1 MTVSGLTIAAIMG
14 ILLLVFIFSGYY
26 LFAALGGVA
35 ILSGLAFWG
44 PDVFQTVYFSIFK
57 YCKDYNLL
65 AVPLFV
71 LMGQLLNQSGVAGRL
86 FDNLSVALGR
96 QRGGMAI
103 AATLIAILFAATTGI
118 VGASVV
124 SMGLLFVGPMLDA
137 KYNKSLTA
145 GVIVSGG
152 TLGIL
157 IPPSIMLVFMGSA
170 ANVSVGQLFYG
181 AIVPGLLL
189 GVTYIVYIKI
199 VAVVKKDYAPP
210 MPAEQLARYSRK
222 QVIWGVIVNVLPV
235 ALVIFSV
242 LGAIWLGWCPAT
254 EAAALGVV
262 ASFLIALLTHSINA
276 QVIKKTLIES
286 IKLTS
291 MVYAVSAFG
300 NLFVTVFMRLGCSN
314 AVTNLFVHLPL
325 GKWGLFAL
333 MMAVVF
339 LLGFLMDWIA
349 VCMITIPIFVP
360 IATAAGFDACYF
372 LTMMAIIMQTAF
384 LSPPMAASIFYFQ
397 GVAKD
402 RITTADDP
410 RHLAVYGV
418 AGAGVCV
425 VHPLP
430 ADRDMASGSHDRLIS
445 ELLTGVR
452 RRPSVFGAAAPR
464 LFACAAPAADKK
476 SLPRGIYPRGRHR
489 FVYLI
494 GQFSSRQARRSA
506 FALAVRSLRTGS
518 RAAAAPKSTAGS
530 THAKPR
536 SNIGSLCRNAS
547 GTP

>member
-1 MTVSGLTIAAIMG
+1 MTASGLAIAAVMG
-14 ILLLVFIFSGYY
+14 VMLLVFIFSGYY
-26 LFAALGGVA
+26 LFAALGGAA
-35 ILSGLAFWG
+35 IISGLVFWG
-44 PDVFQTVYFSIFK
+44 PNVFQTIYFSIFK

-96 QRGGMAI
+96 QRGGMAV

-124 SMGLLFVGPMLDA
+124 SMGLLFTKPMLDA

-145 GVIVSGG
+145 GVIIAGG

-170 ANVSVGQLFYG
+170 ANVSVGKLFYG
-181 AIVPGLLL
+181 AMTPGVLL
-189 GVTYIVYIKI
+189 GAAYIVYVKVISI
-199 VAVVKKDYAPP
+199 VKKDYAPP
-210 MPAEQLARYSRK
+210 MPDEVLSQYSKK
-222 QVIWGVIVNVLPV
+222 QIAWGIIVNVLPV
-235 ALVIFSV
+235 AIVIFSV

-262 ASFLIALLTHSINA
+262 ASFIIALCTHSINKE
-276 QVIKKTLIES
+276 VIRKTLVES

-300 NLFVTVFMRLGCSN
+300 NLFVTVFMRLGCSS
-314 AVTNLFVHLPL
+314 AVTSLFVNLPL

-360 IATAAGFDACYF
+360 IATQVGFQAEYF
-372 LTMMAIIMQTAF
+372 LTMMAVIMQTAF

-402 RITTADDP
+402 HITTAETI
-410 RHLAVYGV
+410 RGV
-418 AGAGVCV
+418 WPFMGIQVIVFILCV
-425 VHPLP
+425 IFPQIVTWLP
-430 ADRDMASGSHDRLIS
+430 NMIIS
-445 ELLTGVR
+445 
-452 RRPSVFGAAAPR
+452 
-464 LFACAAPAADKK
+464 
-476 SLPRGIYPRGRHR
+476 
-489 FVYLI
+489 
-494 GQFSSRQARRSA
+494 
-506 FALAVRSLRTGS
+506 
-518 RAAAAPKSTAGS
+518 
-530 THAKPR
+530 
-536 SNIGSLCRNAS
+536 
-547 GTP
+547 

>member
-1 MTVSGLTIAAIMG
+1 MTASGLAIAAIMG
-14 ILLLVFIFSGYY
+14 VMLLVFIFSGYY
-26 LFAALGGVA
+26 LFAALGGAA
-35 ILSGLAFWG
+35 IISGLVFWG
-44 PDVFQTVYFSIFK
+44 PNVFQTIYFSIFK

-96 QRGGMAI
+96 QRGGMAV

-124 SMGLLFVGPMLDA
+124 SMGLLFTKPMLDA

-145 GVIVSGG
+145 GVIIAGG

-170 ANVSVGQLFYG
+170 ANVSVGKLFYG
-181 AIVPGLLL
+181 AMTPGVLL
-189 GVTYIVYIKI
+189 GAAYIVYVKVISI
-199 VAVVKKDYAPP
+199 VKRDYAPP
-210 MPAEQLARYSRK
+210 MPDEVLSRYSKK
-222 QVIWGVIVNVLPV
+222 QIAWGIIVNVLPV
-235 ALVIFSV
+235 AIVIFSV

-254 EAAALGVV
+254 EAAALGVA
-262 ASFLIALLTHSINA
+262 ASFLIALCTHSINKE
-276 QVIKKTLIES
+276 VIRKTLVES

-300 NLFVTVFMRLGCSN
+300 NLFVTVFMRLGCSS
-314 AVTNLFVHLPL
+314 AVTSLFVNLPL

-360 IATAAGFDACYF
+360 IATQVGFQAEYF
-372 LTMMAIIMQTAF
+372 LTMMAVIMQTAF

-402 RITTADDP
+402 HITTAETI
-410 RHLAVYGV
+410 RGV
-418 AGAGVCV
+418 WPFMGIQVVGFVLCV
-425 VHPLP
+425 IFPQIVTWLP
-430 ADRDMASGSHDRLIS
+430 NMIIS
-445 ELLTGVR
+445 
-452 RRPSVFGAAAPR
+452 
-464 LFACAAPAADKK
+464 
-476 SLPRGIYPRGRHR
+476 
-489 FVYLI
+489 
-494 GQFSSRQARRSA
+494 
-506 FALAVRSLRTGS
+506 
-518 RAAAAPKSTAGS
+518 
-530 THAKPR
+530 
-536 SNIGSLCRNAS
+536 
-547 GTP
+547 

>member
-96 QRGGMAI
+96 QRGG
-103 AATLIAILFAATTGI
+103 I

-189 GVTYIVYIKI
+189 GATYIVYIKI

-210 MPAEQLARYSRK
+210 MPAEQLACYSRK

-402 RITTADDP
+402 RITTAET
-410 RHLAVYGV
+410 
-418 AGAGVCV
+418 
-425 VHPLP
+425 
-430 ADRDMASGSHDRLIS
+430 I
-445 ELLTGVR
+445 
-452 RRPSVFGAAAPR
+452 
-464 LFACAAPAADKK
+464 
-476 SLPRGIYPRGRHR
+476 RGIWPFMALQVLV
-489 FVYLI
+489 FVLCILFPQIVTWLPGHMI
-494 GQFSSRQARRSA
+494 G
-506 FALAVRSLRTGS
+506 
-518 RAAAAPKSTAGS
+518 
-530 THAKPR
+530 
-536 SNIGSLCRNAS
+536 
-547 GTP
+547 

>member
-1 MTVSGLTIAAIMG
+1 MTASGLTIAAIMG
-14 ILLLVFIFSGYY
+14 AMLLVFIFSGYY
-26 LFAALGGVA
+26 LFAALGGAA
-35 ILSGLAFWG
+35 IISGLVFWG
-44 PDVFQTVYFSIFK
+44 PNVFQTIYFSIFK

-124 SMGLLFVGPMLDA
+124 SMGLLFTKPMLDA

-145 GVIVSGG
+145 GVIISGG

-170 ANVSVGQLFYG
+170 ANVSVGKLFYG
-181 AIVPGLLL
+181 AMTPGVLL
-189 GVTYIVYIKI
+189 GVAYIVYVKVISI
-199 VAVVKKDYAPP
+199 VKKDYAPP
-210 MPAEQLARYSRK
+210 MPEEVLSRYSKK
-222 QVIWGVIVNVLPV
+222 QIAWGIIVNVLPV
-235 ALVIFSV
+235 AIVIFSV

-262 ASFLIALLTHSINA
+262 ASFIIALCTHSINKE
-276 QVIKKTLIES
+276 VIRNTLVES

-300 NLFVTVFMRLGCSN
+300 NLFVTVFMRLGCSS
-314 AVTNLFVHLPL
+314 AVTSLFVNLPL

-360 IATAAGFDACYF
+360 IATQVGFQAEYF
-372 LTMMAIIMQTAF
+372 LTMMAVIMQTAF

-402 RITTADDP
+402 RITTAETI
-410 RHLAVYGV
+410 RGV
-418 AGAGVCV
+418 WPFMGIQV
-425 VHPLP
+425 VVFILCIIFPQIVTWLP
-430 ADRDMASGSHDRLIS
+430 NMIIS
-445 ELLTGVR
+445 
-452 RRPSVFGAAAPR
+452 
-464 LFACAAPAADKK
+464 
-476 SLPRGIYPRGRHR
+476 
-489 FVYLI
+489 
-494 GQFSSRQARRSA
+494 
-506 FALAVRSLRTGS
+506 
-518 RAAAAPKSTAGS
+518 
-530 THAKPR
+530 
-536 SNIGSLCRNAS
+536 
-547 GTP
+547 

>member
-1 MTVSGLTIAAIMG
+1 MSLEILIWVALAVLLIMG
-14 ILLLVFIFSGYY
+14 TPIFVSLGMASITVLLLSDIP
-26 LFAALGGVA
+26 
-35 ILSGLAFWG
+35 LSLVMIDLIKVSDMF
-44 PDVFQTVYFSIFK
+44 P
-57 YCKDYNLL
+57 LL
-65 AVPLFV
+65 AVVGFV
-71 LMGQLLNQSGVAGRL
+71 FAGALME
-86 FDNLSVALGR
+86 
-96 QRGGMAI
+96 RGGMAAQI
-103 AATLIAILFAATTGI
+103 VEVASMLVGHIRGGLGI
-118 VGASVV
+118 VTILGCMFFASMIGSGPGTVAAMGSIMIP
-124 SMGLLFVGPMLDA
+124 SMIKRGYSPEYA
-137 KYNKSLTA
+137 A
-145 GVIVSGG
+145 GVSATGG

-189 GVTYIVYIKI
+189 GATYIVYIKI

-402 RITTADDP
+402 RITTAET
-410 RHLAVYGV
+410 
-418 AGAGVCV
+418 
-425 VHPLP
+425 
-430 ADRDMASGSHDRLIS
+430 I
-445 ELLTGVR
+445 
-452 RRPSVFGAAAPR
+452 
-464 LFACAAPAADKK
+464 
-476 SLPRGIYPRGRHR
+476 RGIWPFMALQVLV
-489 FVYLI
+489 FVLCILFPQIVTWLPGHMI
-494 GQFSSRQARRSA
+494 G
-506 FALAVRSLRTGS
+506 
-518 RAAAAPKSTAGS
+518 
-530 THAKPR
+530 
-536 SNIGSLCRNAS
+536 
-547 GTP
+547 

>member
-1 MTVSGLTIAAIMG
+1 MTASGLTIAAIMG
-14 ILLLVFIFSGYY
+14 VMLLVFIFSGYY
-26 LFAALGGVA
+26 LFAALGGAA
-35 ILSGLAFWG
+35 IISGLVFWG
-44 PDVFQTVYFSIFK
+44 PNVFQTIYFSIFK

-96 QRGGMAI
+96 QRGGMAV

-124 SMGLLFVGPMLDA
+124 SMGLLFTKPMLDA

-145 GVIVSGG
+145 GVIIAGG

-170 ANVSVGQLFYG
+170 ANVSVGKLFYG
-181 AIVPGLLL
+181 AMTPGVLL
-189 GVTYIVYIKI
+189 GAAYIVYVKVISI
-199 VAVVKKDYAPP
+199 VKKDYAPP
-210 MPAEQLARYSRK
+210 MPDDVLSRYSKK
-222 QVIWGVIVNVLPV
+222 QIAWGIIVNVLPV
-235 ALVIFSV
+235 AIVIFSV

-254 EAAALGVV
+254 EAAALGVA
-262 ASFLIALLTHSINA
+262 ASFLIALCTHSINKE
-276 QVIKKTLIES
+276 VIRKTLVES

-300 NLFVTVFMRLGCSN
+300 NLFVTVFMRLGCSS
-314 AVTNLFVHLPL
+314 AVTSLFVNLPL

-360 IATAAGFDACYF
+360 IATQVGFQAEYF
-372 LTMMAIIMQTAF
+372 LTMMAVIMQTAF
-384 LSPPMAASIFYFQ
+384 LSPPMAASIFFFQ

-402 RITTADDP
+402 HITTAETI
-410 RHLAVYGV
+410 RGV
-418 AGAGVCV
+418 WPFMGIQVVVFVLCV
-425 VHPLP
+425 IFPQIVTWLP
-430 ADRDMASGSHDRLIS
+430 NMIIS
-445 ELLTGVR
+445 
-452 RRPSVFGAAAPR
+452 
-464 LFACAAPAADKK
+464 
-476 SLPRGIYPRGRHR
+476 
-489 FVYLI
+489 
-494 GQFSSRQARRSA
+494 
-506 FALAVRSLRTGS
+506 
-518 RAAAAPKSTAGS
+518 
-530 THAKPR
+530 
-536 SNIGSLCRNAS
+536 
-547 GTP
+547 

>member
-1 MTVSGLTIAAIMG
+1 MTASGLAIAAIMG
-14 ILLLVFIFSGYY
+14 VMLLVFIFSGYY
-26 LFAALGGVA
+26 LFAALGGAA
-35 ILSGLAFWG
+35 IISGLVFWG
-44 PDVFQTVYFSIFK
+44 PNVFQTIYFSIFK

-96 QRGGMAI
+96 QRGGMAV

-124 SMGLLFVGPMLDA
+124 SMGLLFTKPMLDA

-145 GVIVSGG
+145 GVIIAGG

-170 ANVSVGQLFYG
+170 ANVSVGKLFYG
-181 AIVPGLLL
+181 AMTPGVLL
-189 GVTYIVYIKI
+189 GAAYIVYVKVISI
-199 VAVVKKDYAPP
+199 VKKDYAPP
-210 MPAEQLARYSRK
+210 MPDEVLGRYSKK
-222 QVIWGVIVNVLPV
+222 QIAWGIIVNVLPV
-235 ALVIFSV
+235 AIVIFSV

-254 EAAALGVV
+254 EAAALGVA
-262 ASFLIALLTHSINA
+262 ASFLIALCTHSINKE
-276 QVIKKTLIES
+276 VIRKTLVES

-300 NLFVTVFMRLGCSN
+300 NLFVTVFMRLGCSS
-314 AVTNLFVHLPL
+314 AVTSLFVNLPL

-333 MMAVVF
+333 MMGVVF

-360 IATAAGFDACYF
+360 IATQVGFQAEYF

-402 RITTADDP
+402 HITTAETI
-410 RHLAVYGV
+410 RGV
-418 AGAGVCV
+418 WPFMGLQVVVFILCV
-425 VHPLP
+425 IFPQIVTWLP
-430 ADRDMASGSHDRLIS
+430 NMIIS
-445 ELLTGVR
+445 
-452 RRPSVFGAAAPR
+452 
-464 LFACAAPAADKK
+464 
-476 SLPRGIYPRGRHR
+476 
-489 FVYLI
+489 
-494 GQFSSRQARRSA
+494 
-506 FALAVRSLRTGS
+506 
-518 RAAAAPKSTAGS
+518 
-530 THAKPR
+530 
-536 SNIGSLCRNAS
+536 
-547 GTP
+547 

>member
-14 ILLLVFIFSGYY
+14 VMLLVFIFSGYY
-26 LFAALGGVA
+26 LFAALGGAAVISG
-35 ILSGLAFWG
+35 ILFWG
-44 PDVFQTVYFSIFK
+44 PDIFQTIYFSIFK

-124 SMGLLFVGPMLDA
+124 SMGLLFTKPMLDA

-145 GVIVSGG
+145 GVIISGG

-170 ANVSVGQLFYG
+170 ANVSVGKLFYG
-181 AIVPGLLL
+181 AMTPGILL
-189 GVTYIVYIKI
+189 GIAYIAYVKI
-199 VAVVKKDYAPP
+199 ISIVKKDYAPP
-210 MPAEQLARYSRK
+210 MSEEQLSKYSKK
-222 QVIWGVIVNVLPV
+222 QIAVGILVNVLPV
-235 ALVIFSV
+235 AVVIFSV

-262 ASFLIALLTHSINA
+262 ASFIIAVITRSINRE
-276 QVIKKTLIES
+276 VIRKTLIES

-300 NLFVTVFMRLGCSN
+300 NLFVTVFMRLGCSS
-314 AVTNLFVHLPL
+314 AVTSMFTNMPF
-325 GKWGLFAL
+325 GKWGIFAI

-360 IATAAGFDACYF
+360 IATAIGFQAEYF
-372 LTMMAIIMQTAF
+372 LTMMAVIMQTAF

-402 RITTADDP
+402 RI
-410 RHLAVYGV
+410 
-418 AGAGVCV
+418 
-425 VHPLP
+425 
-430 ADRDMASGSHDRLIS
+430 
-445 ELLTGVR
+445 
-452 RRPSVFGAAAPR
+452 
-464 LFACAAPAADKK
+464 
-476 SLPRGIYPRGRHR
+476 
-489 FVYLI
+489 
-494 GQFSSRQARRSA
+494 
-506 FALAVRSLRTGS
+506 
-518 RAAAAPKSTAGS
+518 STAETIRGVW
-530 THAKPR
+530 PFMGLQM
-536 SNIGSLCRNAS
+536 IVFILCIIFPDIVTWLPNMLIN
-547 GTP
+547 

>member
-1 MTVSGLTIAAIMG
+1 MG
-14 ILLLVFIFSGYY
+14 VMLLVFIFSGYY
-26 LFAALGGVA
+26 LFAALGGAA
-35 ILSGLAFWG
+35 IISGLVFWG
-44 PDVFQTVYFSIFK
+44 PNVFQTIYFSIFK

-96 QRGGMAI
+96 QRGGMAV

-124 SMGLLFVGPMLDA
+124 SMGLLFTKPMLDA

-145 GVIVSGG
+145 GVIIAGG

-170 ANVSVGQLFYG
+170 ANVSVGKLFYG
-181 AIVPGLLL
+181 AMTPGVLL
-189 GVTYIVYIKI
+189 GVAYIVYVKVISI
-199 VAVVKKDYAPP
+199 VKKDYAPP
-210 MPAEQLARYSRK
+210 MPDEVLSRYSKK
-222 QVIWGVIVNVLPV
+222 QIAWGIIVNVLPV
-235 ALVIFSV
+235 AIVIFSV

-254 EAAALGVV
+254 EAAALGVA
-262 ASFLIALLTHSINA
+262 ASFLIALCTHSINKE
-276 QVIKKTLIES
+276 VIRKTLVES

-300 NLFVTVFMRLGCSN
+300 NLFVTVFMRLGCSS
-314 AVTNLFVHLPL
+314 AVTSLFVNLPL

-360 IATAAGFDACYF
+360 IATQVGFQAEYF
-372 LTMMAIIMQTAF
+372 LTMMAVIMQTAF

-402 RITTADDP
+402 HITTAETI
-410 RHLAVYGV
+410 RGV
-418 AGAGVCV
+418 WPFMGIQVVVFVLCV
-425 VHPLP
+425 IFPQIVTWLP
-430 ADRDMASGSHDRLIS
+430 NMIIS
-445 ELLTGVR
+445 
-452 RRPSVFGAAAPR
+452 
-464 LFACAAPAADKK
+464 
-476 SLPRGIYPRGRHR
+476 
-489 FVYLI
+489 
-494 GQFSSRQARRSA
+494 
-506 FALAVRSLRTGS
+506 
-518 RAAAAPKSTAGS
+518 
-530 THAKPR
+530 
-536 SNIGSLCRNAS
+536 
-547 GTP
+547 

>member
-1 MTVSGLTIAAIMG
+1 MTASGLTIAAIMG
-14 ILLLVFIFSGYY
+14 VMLLVFIFSGYY
-26 LFAALGGVA
+26 LFAALGGAA
-35 ILSGLAFWG
+35 IISGLVFWG
-44 PDVFQTVYFSIFK
+44 PNVFQTIYFSIFK

-96 QRGGMAI
+96 QRGGMAV

-124 SMGLLFVGPMLDA
+124 SMGLLFTKPMLDA

-145 GVIVSGG
+145 GVIIAGG

-170 ANVSVGQLFYG
+170 ANVSVGKLFYG
-181 AIVPGLLL
+181 AMTPGVLL
-189 GVTYIVYIKI
+189 GVAYIVYVKVISI
-199 VAVVKKDYAPP
+199 VKKDYAPP
-210 MPAEQLARYSRK
+210 MPDEVLSRYSKK
-222 QVIWGVIVNVLPV
+222 QIAWGIIVNVLPV
-235 ALVIFSV
+235 AIVIFSV

-254 EAAALGVV
+254 EAAALGVA
-262 ASFLIALLTHSINA
+262 ASFLIALCTHSINKE
-276 QVIKKTLIES
+276 VIRKTLVES

-300 NLFVTVFMRLGCSN
+300 NLFVTVFMRLGCSS
-314 AVTNLFVHLPL
+314 AVTSLFVNLPL

-333 MMAVVF
+333 MMGVVF

-360 IATAAGFDACYF
+360 IATQVGFQAEYF

-402 RITTADDP
+402 HITTAETI
-410 RHLAVYGV
+410 RGV
-418 AGAGVCV
+418 WPFMGLQVVVFILCV
-425 VHPLP
+425 IFPQIVTWLP
-430 ADRDMASGSHDRLIS
+430 NMIIS
-445 ELLTGVR
+445 
-452 RRPSVFGAAAPR
+452 
-464 LFACAAPAADKK
+464 
-476 SLPRGIYPRGRHR
+476 
-489 FVYLI
+489 
-494 GQFSSRQARRSA
+494 
-506 FALAVRSLRTGS
+506 
-518 RAAAAPKSTAGS
+518 
-530 THAKPR
+530 
-536 SNIGSLCRNAS
+536 
-547 GTP
+547 

>member
-1 MTVSGLTIAAIMG
+1 MTASGLTIAAIMG
-14 ILLLVFIFSGYY
+14 AMLLVFIFSGYY
-26 LFAALGGVA
+26 LFAALGGAA
-35 ILSGLAFWG
+35 IISGLVFWG
-44 PDVFQTVYFSIFK
+44 PNVFQTIYFSIFK

-96 QRGGMAI
+96 QRGGIAI

-124 SMGLLFVGPMLDA
+124 SMGLLFTKPMLDA

-145 GVIVSGG
+145 GVIISGG

-170 ANVSVGQLFYG
+170 ANVSVGKLFYG
-181 AIVPGLLL
+181 AMTPGVLL
-189 GVTYIVYIKI
+189 GVAYIVYVKVISI
-199 VAVVKKDYAPP
+199 VKKDYAPP
-210 MPAEQLARYSRK
+210 MPEEVLSRYSKK
-222 QVIWGVIVNVLPV
+222 QIAWGIIVNVLPV
-235 ALVIFSV
+235 AVVIFSV

-254 EAAALGVV
+254 EAAALGVL
-262 ASFLIALLTHSINA
+262 ASFIIALCTHSINKE
-276 QVIKKTLIES
+276 VIKNTLVES

-300 NLFVTVFMRLGCSN
+300 NLFVTVFMRLGCSS
-314 AVTNLFVHLPL
+314 AVTSLFVNLPL
-325 GKWGLFAL
+325 SKWGLFAL

-360 IATAAGFDACYF
+360 IATQVGFQAEYF
-372 LTMMAIIMQTAF
+372 LTMMAVIMQTAF

-402 RITTADDP
+402 HITTAETI
-410 RHLAVYGV
+410 RGV
-418 AGAGVCV
+418 WPFMGMQLIVFILCV
-425 VHPLP
+425 IFPQIVTWLP
-430 ADRDMASGSHDRLIS
+430 NMIIS
-445 ELLTGVR
+445 
-452 RRPSVFGAAAPR
+452 
-464 LFACAAPAADKK
+464 
-476 SLPRGIYPRGRHR
+476 
-489 FVYLI
+489 
-494 GQFSSRQARRSA
+494 
-506 FALAVRSLRTGS
+506 
-518 RAAAAPKSTAGS
+518 
-530 THAKPR
+530 
-536 SNIGSLCRNAS
+536 
-547 GTP
+547 

>member
-14 ILLLVFIFSGYY
+14 VMLLVFIFSGYY
-26 LFAALGGVA
+26 LFAALGGAAV
-35 ILSGLAFWG
+35 ISGLVFWG
-44 PDVFQTVYFSIFK
+44 PDIFQTIYFSIFK

-124 SMGLLFVGPMLDA
+124 SMGLLFTKPMLDA

-145 GVIVSGG
+145 GVIISGG

-170 ANVSVGQLFYG
+170 ANVSVGKLFYG
-181 AIVPGLLL
+181 AMTPGILL
-189 GVTYIVYIKI
+189 GVAYIAYVKI
-199 VAVVKKDYAPP
+199 ISIVKKDYAPP
-210 MPAEQLARYSRK
+210 MSEEQLSKYSKK
-222 QVIWGVIVNVLPV
+222 QIAVGILVNVLPV
-235 ALVIFSV
+235 AVVIFSV

-262 ASFLIALLTHSINA
+262 ASFIIAVITRSINRE
-276 QVIKKTLIES
+276 VIRKTLIES

-300 NLFVTVFMRLGCSN
+300 NLFVTVFMRLGCSS
-314 AVTNLFVHLPL
+314 AVTSLFTNMPF
-325 GKWGLFAL
+325 GKWGIFAV

-360 IATAAGFDACYF
+360 IATAIGFQAEYF
-372 LTMMAIIMQTAF
+372 LTMMAVIMQTAF

-402 RITTADDP
+402 RITTAETI
-410 RHLAVYGV
+410 RGV
-418 AGAGVCV
+418 WPFMGLQMIVFILCIIFPDIV
-425 VHPLP
+425 TWLP
-430 ADRDMASGSHDRLIS
+430 NMLI
-445 ELLTGVR
+445 
-452 RRPSVFGAAAPR
+452 
-464 LFACAAPAADKK
+464 
-476 SLPRGIYPRGRHR
+476 
-489 FVYLI
+489 
-494 GQFSSRQARRSA
+494 
-506 FALAVRSLRTGS
+506 
-518 RAAAAPKSTAGS
+518 
-530 THAKPR
+530 
-536 SNIGSLCRNAS
+536 N
-547 GTP
+547 

>member
-14 ILLLVFIFSGYY
+14 VMLLVFIFSGYY
-26 LFAALGGVA
+26 LFAALGGAAVISG
-35 ILSGLAFWG
+35 ILFWG
-44 PDVFQTVYFSIFK
+44 PDIFQTIYFSIFK

-124 SMGLLFVGPMLDA
+124 SMGLLFTKPMLDA

-145 GVIVSGG
+145 GVIISGG

-170 ANVSVGQLFYG
+170 ANVSVGKLFYG
-181 AIVPGLLL
+181 AMTPGILL
-189 GVTYIVYIKI
+189 GIAYIAYVKI
-199 VAVVKKDYAPP
+199 ISIVKKDYAPP
-210 MPAEQLARYSRK
+210 MSEEQLSKYSKK
-222 QVIWGVIVNVLPV
+222 QIAVGILVNVLPV
-235 ALVIFSV
+235 AVVIFSV

-262 ASFLIALLTHSINA
+262 ASFIIAVITRSINRE
-276 QVIKKTLIES
+276 VIRKTLIES

-300 NLFVTVFMRLGCSN
+300 NLFVTVFMRLGCSS
-314 AVTNLFVHLPL
+314 AVTSMFTNMPF
-325 GKWGLFAL
+325 GKWGIFAI

-360 IATAAGFDACYF
+360 IATAIGFQAEYF
-372 LTMMAIIMQTAF
+372 LTMMAVIMQTAF

-402 RITTADDP
+402 RITTAETI
-410 RHLAVYGV
+410 RGV
-418 AGAGVCV
+418 WPFMGLQMIVFILCIIFPDIV
-425 VHPLP
+425 TWLP
-430 ADRDMASGSHDRLIS
+430 NMLI
-445 ELLTGVR
+445 
-452 RRPSVFGAAAPR
+452 
-464 LFACAAPAADKK
+464 
-476 SLPRGIYPRGRHR
+476 
-489 FVYLI
+489 
-494 GQFSSRQARRSA
+494 
-506 FALAVRSLRTGS
+506 
-518 RAAAAPKSTAGS
+518 
-530 THAKPR
+530 
-536 SNIGSLCRNAS
+536 N
-547 GTP
+547 

>member
-1 MTVSGLTIAAIMG
+1 MTASGLAIAAIMG
-14 ILLLVFIFSGYY
+14 VMLLVFIFSGYY
-26 LFAALGGVA
+26 LFAALGGAA
-35 ILSGLAFWG
+35 IISGLVFWG
-44 PDVFQTVYFSIFK
+44 PNVFQTIFFSIFK

-96 QRGGMAI
+96 QRGGMAV

-124 SMGLLFVGPMLDA
+124 SMGLLFTKPMLDA

-145 GVIVSGG
+145 GVIIAGG

-170 ANVSVGQLFYG
+170 ANVSVGKLFYG
-181 AIVPGLLL
+181 AMTPGVLL
-189 GVTYIVYIKI
+189 GAAYIVYVKVISI
-199 VAVVKKDYAPP
+199 VKKDYAPP
-210 MPAEQLARYSRK
+210 MPDEVLSRYSKK
-222 QVIWGVIVNVLPV
+222 QIAWGIIVNVLPV
-235 ALVIFSV
+235 AIVIFSV

-254 EAAALGVV
+254 EAAALGVA
-262 ASFLIALLTHSINA
+262 ASFLIALCTHSINKE
-276 QVIKKTLIES
+276 VIRKTLVES

-300 NLFVTVFMRLGCSN
+300 NLFVTVVMRLGCSS
-314 AVTNLFVHLPL
+314 AVTSLFVNLPL
-325 GKWGLFAL
+325 GKGGLFAL

-360 IATAAGFDACYF
+360 IATQVGFQAEYF

-402 RITTADDP
+402 HITTAETI
-410 RHLAVYGV
+410 RGV
-418 AGAGVCV
+418 WPFMGLQVVVFVLCV
-425 VHPLP
+425 IFPQIVTWLP
-430 ADRDMASGSHDRLIS
+430 NMIIS
-445 ELLTGVR
+445 
-452 RRPSVFGAAAPR
+452 
-464 LFACAAPAADKK
+464 
-476 SLPRGIYPRGRHR
+476 
-489 FVYLI
+489 
-494 GQFSSRQARRSA
+494 
-506 FALAVRSLRTGS
+506 
-518 RAAAAPKSTAGS
+518 
-530 THAKPR
+530 
-536 SNIGSLCRNAS
+536 
-547 GTP
+547 

>member
-44 PDVFQTVYFSIFK
+44 PGVFQTVYFSIFK

-124 SMGLLFVGPMLDA
+124 SMGLLFTMPMLDA

-145 GVIVSGG
+145 GVIISGG

-170 ANVSVGQLFYG
+170 ANVSVGKLFYG
-181 AIVPGLLL
+181 AMTPGVLL
-189 GVTYIVYIKI
+189 GVAYIVYVKVISI
-199 VAVVKKDYAPP
+199 VKKDYAPP
-210 MPAEQLARYSRK
+210 MPEEVLSRYSKK
-222 QVIWGVIVNVLPV
+222 QIAWGIVVNVLPV
-235 ALVIFSV
+235 AIVIFSV
-242 LGAIWLGWCPAT
+242 LGAIWFGWCPAT
-254 EAAALGVV
+254 EAAALGVA
-262 ASFLIALLTHSINA
+262 ASFIIALCTHSINK
-276 QVIKKTLIES
+276 QVIKKTLVES

-300 NLFVTVFMRLGCSN
+300 NLFVTVFMRLGCSS
-314 AVTNLFVHLPL
+314 AVTSLFVNLPF
-325 GKWGLFAL
+325 GKWGIFAL

-360 IATAAGFDACYF
+360 IATQVGFQAEYF
-372 LTMMAIIMQTAF
+372 LTMMAVIMQPAF

-402 RITTADDP
+402 HITTAETI
-410 RHLAVYGV
+410 RGV
-418 AGAGVCV
+418 WPFMGLQVLVFILCIIFPQIV
-425 VHPLP
+425 TWLP
-430 ADRDMASGSHDRLIS
+430 NMIIS
-445 ELLTGVR
+445 
-452 RRPSVFGAAAPR
+452 
-464 LFACAAPAADKK
+464 
-476 SLPRGIYPRGRHR
+476 
-489 FVYLI
+489 
-494 GQFSSRQARRSA
+494 
-506 FALAVRSLRTGS
+506 
-518 RAAAAPKSTAGS
+518 
-530 THAKPR
+530 
-536 SNIGSLCRNAS
+536 
-547 GTP
+547 

>member
-1 MTVSGLTIAAIMG
+1 MG
-14 ILLLVFIFSGYY
+14 VMLLVFIFSGYY
-26 LFAALGGVA
+26 LFAALGGAA
-35 ILSGLAFWG
+35 IISGLVFWG
-44 PDVFQTVYFSIFK
+44 PNVFQTIYFSIFK

-96 QRGGMAI
+96 QRGGMAV

-124 SMGLLFVGPMLDA
+124 SMGLLFTKPMLDA

-145 GVIVSGG
+145 GVIIAGG

-170 ANVSVGQLFYG
+170 ANVSVGKLFYG
-181 AIVPGLLL
+181 AMTPGVLL
-189 GVTYIVYIKI
+189 GAAYIVYVKVISI
-199 VAVVKKDYAPP
+199 VKKDYAPP
-210 MPAEQLARYSRK
+210 MPDEVLSRYSKK
-222 QVIWGVIVNVLPV
+222 QIAWGIIVNVLPV
-235 ALVIFSV
+235 AIVIFSV

-254 EAAALGVV
+254 EAAALGVA
-262 ASFLIALLTHSINA
+262 ASFLIALCTHSINKE
-276 QVIKKTLIES
+276 VIRKTLVES

-300 NLFVTVFMRLGCSN
+300 NLFVTVFMRLGCSS
-314 AVTNLFVHLPL
+314 AVTSLFVNLPL

-333 MMAVVF
+333 MMGVVF

-360 IATAAGFDACYF
+360 IATQVGFQAEYF

-402 RITTADDP
+402 HITTAETI
-410 RHLAVYGV
+410 RGV
-418 AGAGVCV
+418 WPFMGLQVVVFILCV
-425 VHPLP
+425 IFPQIVTWLP
-430 ADRDMASGSHDRLIS
+430 NMIIS
-445 ELLTGVR
+445 
-452 RRPSVFGAAAPR
+452 
-464 LFACAAPAADKK
+464 
-476 SLPRGIYPRGRHR
+476 
-489 FVYLI
+489 
-494 GQFSSRQARRSA
+494 
-506 FALAVRSLRTGS
+506 
-518 RAAAAPKSTAGS
+518 
-530 THAKPR
+530 
-536 SNIGSLCRNAS
+536 
-547 GTP
+547 

>member
-1 MTVSGLTIAAIMG
+1 MTASGLTIAAIMG
-14 ILLLVFIFSGYY
+14 VMLLVFIFSGYY
-26 LFAALGGVA
+26 LFAALGGAA
-35 ILSGLAFWG
+35 IISGLVFWG
-44 PDVFQTVYFSIFK
+44 PNVFQTIYFSIFK

-96 QRGGMAI
+96 QRGGMAV

-124 SMGLLFVGPMLDA
+124 SMGLLFTKPMLDA

-145 GVIVSGG
+145 GVIIAGG

-170 ANVSVGQLFYG
+170 ANVSVGKLFYG
-181 AIVPGLLL
+181 AMTPGVLL
-189 GVTYIVYIKI
+189 GVAYIVYVKVISI
-199 VAVVKKDYAPP
+199 VKKDYAPP
-210 MPAEQLARYSRK
+210 MPDEVLSRYSKK
-222 QVIWGVIVNVLPV
+222 QIAWGIIVNVLPV
-235 ALVIFSV
+235 AIVIFSV

-254 EAAALGVV
+254 EAAALGVA
-262 ASFLIALLTHSINA
+262 ASFLIALCTHSINKE
-276 QVIKKTLIES
+276 VIRKTLVES

-300 NLFVTVFMRLGCSN
+300 NLFVTVFMRLGCNS
-314 AVTNLFVHLPL
+314 AVTSLFVNLPL

-333 MMAVVF
+333 MMGVVF

-360 IATAAGFDACYF
+360 IATQVGFQAEYF

-402 RITTADDP
+402 HITTAETI
-410 RHLAVYGV
+410 RGV
-418 AGAGVCV
+418 WPFMGLQVVVFILCV
-425 VHPLP
+425 IFPQIVTWLP
-430 ADRDMASGSHDRLIS
+430 NMIIS
-445 ELLTGVR
+445 
-452 RRPSVFGAAAPR
+452 
-464 LFACAAPAADKK
+464 
-476 SLPRGIYPRGRHR
+476 
-489 FVYLI
+489 
-494 GQFSSRQARRSA
+494 
-506 FALAVRSLRTGS
+506 
-518 RAAAAPKSTAGS
+518 
-530 THAKPR
+530 
-536 SNIGSLCRNAS
+536 
-547 GTP
+547 

>member
-14 ILLLVFIFSGYY
+14 VMLLVFIFSGYY
-26 LFAALGGVA
+26 LFAALGGAAV
-35 ILSGLAFWG
+35 ISGLLFWG
-44 PDVFQTVYFSIFK
+44 PDIFQTIYFSIFK

-124 SMGLLFVGPMLDA
+124 SMGLLFTKPMLDA

-145 GVIVSGG
+145 GVIISGG

-170 ANVSVGQLFYG
+170 ANVSVGKLFYG
-181 AIVPGLLL
+181 AMTPGILL
-189 GVTYIVYIKI
+189 GIAYIAYVKI
-199 VAVVKKDYAPP
+199 ISIVKKDYAPP
-210 MPAEQLARYSRK
+210 MSEEQLSKYSRK
-222 QVIWGVIVNVLPV
+222 QIAVGILVNVLPV
-235 ALVIFSV
+235 AVVIFSV

-262 ASFLIALLTHSINA
+262 ASFIIAVITRSINRE
-276 QVIKKTLIES
+276 VIRKTLIES

-300 NLFVTVFMRLGCSN
+300 NLFVTVFMRLGCSS
-314 AVTNLFVHLPL
+314 AVTSLFTNMPF
-325 GKWGLFAL
+325 GKWGIFAV

-360 IATAAGFDACYF
+360 IATAIGFQAEYF
-372 LTMMAIIMQTAF
+372 LTMMAVIMQTAF

-402 RITTADDP
+402 RI
-410 RHLAVYGV
+410 
-418 AGAGVCV
+418 
-425 VHPLP
+425 
-430 ADRDMASGSHDRLIS
+430 
-445 ELLTGVR
+445 
-452 RRPSVFGAAAPR
+452 
-464 LFACAAPAADKK
+464 
-476 SLPRGIYPRGRHR
+476 
-489 FVYLI
+489 
-494 GQFSSRQARRSA
+494 
-506 FALAVRSLRTGS
+506 
-518 RAAAAPKSTAGS
+518 STAETIRGVW
-530 THAKPR
+530 PFMGLQMLVF
-536 SNIGSLCRNAS
+536 ILCILFPDIVTWLPNMLIN
-547 GTP
+547 

>member
-1 MTVSGLTIAAIMG
+1 MTASGLTIAAIMG
-14 ILLLVFIFSGYY
+14 AMLLVFIFSGYY
-26 LFAALGGVA
+26 LFAALGGAA
-35 ILSGLAFWG
+35 IISGLVFWG
-44 PDVFQTVYFSIFK
+44 PNVFQTIYFSIFK

-96 QRGGMAI
+96 QRGGMAV

-124 SMGLLFVGPMLDA
+124 SLGLLFTKPMLVA

-145 GVIVSGG
+145 GVIIAGG

-170 ANVSVGQLFYG
+170 ANVSVGKLFYG
-181 AIVPGLLL
+181 AMTPGVLL
-189 GVTYIVYIKI
+189 GVAYIVYVKVISI
-199 VAVVKKDYAPP
+199 VKKDYAPP
-210 MPAEQLARYSRK
+210 MPDEVLSRYSKK
-222 QVIWGVIVNVLPV
+222 QIAWGIIVNVLPV
-235 ALVIFSV
+235 AIVIFSV

-254 EAAALGVV
+254 EAAALGVA
-262 ASFLIALLTHSINA
+262 ASFLIALCTHSINKE
-276 QVIKKTLIES
+276 VIRKTLVES

-300 NLFVTVFMRLGCSN
+300 NLFVTVFMRLGCSS
-314 AVTNLFVHLPL
+314 AVTSLFVNLPL

-333 MMAVVF
+333 MMGVVF

-360 IATAAGFDACYF
+360 IATQVGFQAEYF

-402 RITTADDP
+402 HITTAETI
-410 RHLAVYGV
+410 RGV
-418 AGAGVCV
+418 WPFMGLQVVVFILCV
-425 VHPLP
+425 IFPQIVTWLP
-430 ADRDMASGSHDRLIS
+430 NMIIS
-445 ELLTGVR
+445 
-452 RRPSVFGAAAPR
+452 
-464 LFACAAPAADKK
+464 
-476 SLPRGIYPRGRHR
+476 
-489 FVYLI
+489 
-494 GQFSSRQARRSA
+494 
-506 FALAVRSLRTGS
+506 
-518 RAAAAPKSTAGS
+518 
-530 THAKPR
+530 
-536 SNIGSLCRNAS
+536 
-547 GTP
+547 

>member
-14 ILLLVFIFSGYY
+14 VMLLVFIFSGYY
-26 LFAALGGVA
+26 LFAALGGAAVISG
-35 ILSGLAFWG
+35 ILFWG
-44 PDVFQTVYFSIFK
+44 PDIFQTIYFSIFK

-124 SMGLLFVGPMLDA
+124 SMGLLFTKPMLDA

-145 GVIVSGG
+145 GVIISGG

-170 ANVSVGQLFYG
+170 ANVSVGKLFYG
-181 AIVPGLLL
+181 AMTPGILL
-189 GVTYIVYIKI
+189 GIAYIAYVKI
-199 VAVVKKDYAPP
+199 ISIVKKDYAPP
-210 MPAEQLARYSRK
+210 MSEEQLSKYSKK
-222 QVIWGVIVNVLPV
+222 QIAVGILVNVLPV
-235 ALVIFSV
+235 AVVIFSV
-242 LGAIWLGWCPAT
+242 LGTIWLGWCPAT

-262 ASFLIALLTHSINA
+262 ASFIIAVITRSINRE
-276 QVIKKTLIES
+276 VIRKTLIES

-300 NLFVTVFMRLGCSN
+300 NLFVTVFMRLGCSS
-314 AVTNLFVHLPL
+314 AVTSMFTNMPF
-325 GKWGLFAL
+325 GKWGIFAI

-360 IATAAGFDACYF
+360 IATAIGFQAEYF
-372 LTMMAIIMQTAF
+372 LTMMAVIMQTAF

-402 RITTADDP
+402 RI
-410 RHLAVYGV
+410 
-418 AGAGVCV
+418 
-425 VHPLP
+425 
-430 ADRDMASGSHDRLIS
+430 
-445 ELLTGVR
+445 
-452 RRPSVFGAAAPR
+452 
-464 LFACAAPAADKK
+464 
-476 SLPRGIYPRGRHR
+476 
-489 FVYLI
+489 
-494 GQFSSRQARRSA
+494 
-506 FALAVRSLRTGS
+506 
-518 RAAAAPKSTAGS
+518 STAETIRGVW
-530 THAKPR
+530 PFMGLQM
-536 SNIGSLCRNAS
+536 IVFILCIIFPDIVTWLPNMLIN
-547 GTP
+547 

>member
-1 MTVSGLTIAAIMG
+1 MG
-14 ILLLVFIFSGYY
+14 VMLLVFIFSGYY
-26 LFAALGGVA
+26 LFAALGGAA
-35 ILSGLAFWG
+35 IISGLVFWG
-44 PDVFQTVYFSIFK
+44 PNVFQTIYFSIFK

-96 QRGGMAI
+96 QRGGMAV

-124 SMGLLFVGPMLDA
+124 SMGLLFTKPMLDA

-145 GVIVSGG
+145 GVIIAGG

-170 ANVSVGQLFYG
+170 ANVSVGKLFYG
-181 AIVPGLLL
+181 AMTPGVLL
-189 GVTYIVYIKI
+189 GAAYIVYVKVISI
-199 VAVVKKDYAPP
+199 VKKDYAPP
-210 MPAEQLARYSRK
+210 MPDEVLSRYSKK
-222 QVIWGVIVNVLPV
+222 QIAWGIIVNVLPV
-235 ALVIFSV
+235 AIVIFSV

-254 EAAALGVV
+254 EAAALGVA
-262 ASFLIALLTHSINA
+262 ASFLIALCTHSINKE
-276 QVIKKTLIES
+276 VIRKTLVES

-300 NLFVTVFMRLGCSN
+300 NLFVTVFMRLGCSS
-314 AVTNLFVHLPL
+314 AVTSLFVNLPL

-360 IATAAGFDACYF
+360 IATQVGFQAEYF
-372 LTMMAIIMQTAF
+372 LTMMAVIMQTAF
-384 LSPPMAASIFYFQ
+384 LSPPMAASIFFFQ

-402 RITTADDP
+402 HITTAETI
-410 RHLAVYGV
+410 RGV
-418 AGAGVCV
+418 WPFMGMQVVVFVLCV
-425 VHPLP
+425 IFPQIVTWLP
-430 ADRDMASGSHDRLIS
+430 NMIIS
-445 ELLTGVR
+445 
-452 RRPSVFGAAAPR
+452 
-464 LFACAAPAADKK
+464 
-476 SLPRGIYPRGRHR
+476 
-489 FVYLI
+489 
-494 GQFSSRQARRSA
+494 
-506 FALAVRSLRTGS
+506 
-518 RAAAAPKSTAGS
+518 
-530 THAKPR
+530 
-536 SNIGSLCRNAS
+536 
-547 GTP
+547 

>member
-1 MTVSGLTIAAIMG
+1 MTASGLTIAAIMG
-14 ILLLVFIFSGYY
+14 AMLLVFIFSGYY
-26 LFAALGGVA
+26 LFAALGGAA
-35 ILSGLAFWG
+35 IISGLVFWG
-44 PDVFQTVYFSIFK
+44 PNVFQTIYFSIFK

-124 SMGLLFVGPMLDA
+124 SMGLLFTKPMLDA

-145 GVIVSGG
+145 GVIISGG

-170 ANVSVGQLFYG
+170 ANVSVGKLFYG
-181 AIVPGLLL
+181 AMTPGVLL
-189 GVTYIVYIKI
+189 GVAYIVYVKVISI
-199 VAVVKKDYAPP
+199 VKKDYAPP
-210 MPAEQLARYSRK
+210 MPKEVLSRYSKK
-222 QVIWGVIVNVLPV
+222 QIAWGIIVNVLPV
-235 ALVIFSV
+235 AVVIFSV

-254 EAAALGVV
+254 EAAALGVL
-262 ASFLIALLTHSINA
+262 ASFIIALCTHSINKE
-276 QVIKKTLIES
+276 VIKNTLVES

-300 NLFVTVFMRLGCSN
+300 NLFVTVFMRLGCSS
-314 AVTNLFVHLPL
+314 AVTSLFVNLPL
-325 GKWGLFAL
+325 SKWGLFAL
-333 MMAVVF
+333 MMAVVL

-360 IATAAGFDACYF
+360 IATQVGFQAEYF
-372 LTMMAIIMQTAF
+372 LTMMAVIMQTAF

-402 RITTADDP
+402 HITTAETI
-410 RHLAVYGV
+410 RGV
-418 AGAGVCV
+418 WPFMGMQLIVFILCV
-425 VHPLP
+425 IFPQIVTWLP
-430 ADRDMASGSHDRLIS
+430 NMIIS
-445 ELLTGVR
+445 
-452 RRPSVFGAAAPR
+452 
-464 LFACAAPAADKK
+464 
-476 SLPRGIYPRGRHR
+476 
-489 FVYLI
+489 
-494 GQFSSRQARRSA
+494 
-506 FALAVRSLRTGS
+506 
-518 RAAAAPKSTAGS
+518 
-530 THAKPR
+530 
-536 SNIGSLCRNAS
+536 
-547 GTP
+547 

>member
-14 ILLLVFIFSGYY
+14 VMLLVFIFSGYY
-26 LFAALGGVA
+26 LFAALGGAAVISG
-35 ILSGLAFWG
+35 ILFWG
-44 PDVFQTVYFSIFK
+44 PDIFQTIYFSIFK

-124 SMGLLFVGPMLDA
+124 SMGLLFTKPMLDA

-145 GVIVSGG
+145 GVIISGG

-170 ANVSVGQLFYG
+170 ANVSVGKLFYG
-181 AIVPGLLL
+181 AMTPGILL
-189 GVTYIVYIKI
+189 GIAYIAYVKI
-199 VAVVKKDYAPP
+199 ISIVKKDYAPP
-210 MPAEQLARYSRK
+210 MSEEQLSKYSKK
-222 QVIWGVIVNVLPV
+222 QIAVGILVNVLPV
-235 ALVIFSV
+235 AVVIFSV

-262 ASFLIALLTHSINA
+262 ASFIIAVITRSINRE
-276 QVIKKTLIES
+276 VIRKTLIES

-300 NLFVTVFMRLGCSN
+300 NLFVTVFMRLGCSS
-314 AVTNLFVHLPL
+314 AVTSLFTNMPF
-325 GKWGLFAL
+325 GKWGIFAI

-360 IATAAGFDACYF
+360 IATAIGFQAEYF
-372 LTMMAIIMQTAF
+372 LTMMAVIMQTAF

-402 RITTADDP
+402 RI
-410 RHLAVYGV
+410 
-418 AGAGVCV
+418 
-425 VHPLP
+425 
-430 ADRDMASGSHDRLIS
+430 
-445 ELLTGVR
+445 
-452 RRPSVFGAAAPR
+452 
-464 LFACAAPAADKK
+464 
-476 SLPRGIYPRGRHR
+476 
-489 FVYLI
+489 
-494 GQFSSRQARRSA
+494 
-506 FALAVRSLRTGS
+506 
-518 RAAAAPKSTAGS
+518 STAETIRGVW
-530 THAKPR
+530 PFMGLQM
-536 SNIGSLCRNAS
+536 IVFILCIIFPDIVTWLPNMLIN
-547 GTP
+547 

>member
-1 MTVSGLTIAAIMG
+1 MTASGLAIAAVMG
-14 ILLLVFIFSGYY
+14 VMLLVFIFSGYY
-26 LFAALGGVA
+26 LFAALGGAA
-35 ILSGLAFWG
+35 IISGLVFWG
-44 PDVFQTVYFSIFK
+44 PNVFQTIYFCIFK

-96 QRGGMAI
+96 QRGGMAV

-124 SMGLLFVGPMLDA
+124 SMGLLFTKPMLDA

-145 GVIVSGG
+145 GVIIAGG

-170 ANVSVGQLFYG
+170 ANVSVGKLFYG
-181 AIVPGLLL
+181 AMTPGVLL
-189 GVTYIVYIKI
+189 GVAYIVYVKVISI
-199 VAVVKKDYAPP
+199 VKKDYAPP
-210 MPAEQLARYSRK
+210 MPDEVLSRYSKK
-222 QVIWGVIVNVLPV
+222 QIAWGIIVNVLPV
-235 ALVIFSV
+235 AIVIFSV

-254 EAAALGVV
+254 EAAALGVA
-262 ASFLIALLTHSINA
+262 ASFLIALCTHSINKE
-276 QVIKKTLIES
+276 VIRKTLVES

-300 NLFVTVFMRLGCSN
+300 NLFVTVFMRLGCSS
-314 AVTNLFVHLPL
+314 AVTSLFVNLPL

-360 IATAAGFDACYF
+360 IATQVGFQAEYF
-372 LTMMAIIMQTAF
+372 LTMMAVIMQTAF

-402 RITTADDP
+402 HITTAETI
-410 RHLAVYGV
+410 RGV
-418 AGAGVCV
+418 WPFMGIQVVVFVLCV
-425 VHPLP
+425 IFPQIVTWLP
-430 ADRDMASGSHDRLIS
+430 NMIIS
-445 ELLTGVR
+445 
-452 RRPSVFGAAAPR
+452 
-464 LFACAAPAADKK
+464 
-476 SLPRGIYPRGRHR
+476 
-489 FVYLI
+489 
-494 GQFSSRQARRSA
+494 
-506 FALAVRSLRTGS
+506 
-518 RAAAAPKSTAGS
+518 
-530 THAKPR
+530 
-536 SNIGSLCRNAS
+536 
-547 GTP
+547 

>member
-1 MTVSGLTIAAIMG
+1 MTASGLTIAAIMG
-14 ILLLVFIFSGYY
+14 VMLLVFIFSGYY
-26 LFAALGGVA
+26 LFAALGGAA
-35 ILSGLAFWG
+35 IISGLVFWG
-44 PDVFQTVYFSIFK
+44 PNVFQTIYFSIFK

-96 QRGGMAI
+96 QRGGMAV

-124 SMGLLFVGPMLDA
+124 SMGLLFTKPMLDA

-145 GVIVSGG
+145 GVIIAGG

-170 ANVSVGQLFYG
+170 ANVSVGKLFYG
-181 AIVPGLLL
+181 AMTPGVLL
-189 GVTYIVYIKI
+189 GAAYIVYVKVISI
-199 VAVVKKDYAPP
+199 VKKDYAPP
-210 MPAEQLARYSRK
+210 MPDEVLSRYSKK
-222 QVIWGVIVNVLPV
+222 QIAWGIIVNVLPV
-235 ALVIFSV
+235 AIVIFSV

-254 EAAALGVV
+254 EAAALGVA
-262 ASFLIALLTHSINA
+262 ASFLIALCTHSINKE
-276 QVIKKTLIES
+276 VIRKTLVES

-300 NLFVTVFMRLGCSN
+300 NLFVTVFMRLGCSS
-314 AVTNLFVHLPL
+314 AVTSLFVNLPL

-333 MMAVVF
+333 MMGVVF

-360 IATAAGFDACYF
+360 IATQVGFQAEYF
-372 LTMMAIIMQTAF
+372 LTMMAVIMQTAF

-402 RITTADDP
+402 HITTAETI
-410 RHLAVYGV
+410 RGV
-418 AGAGVCV
+418 WPFMGIQVVFFVLCV
-425 VHPLP
+425 IFPQIVTWLP
-430 ADRDMASGSHDRLIS
+430 NMIIS
-445 ELLTGVR
+445 
-452 RRPSVFGAAAPR
+452 
-464 LFACAAPAADKK
+464 
-476 SLPRGIYPRGRHR
+476 
-489 FVYLI
+489 
-494 GQFSSRQARRSA
+494 
-506 FALAVRSLRTGS
+506 
-518 RAAAAPKSTAGS
+518 
-530 THAKPR
+530 
-536 SNIGSLCRNAS
+536 
-547 GTP
+547 

>member
-1 MTVSGLTIAAIMG
+1 MTASGLTIAAIMG
-14 ILLLVFIFSGYY
+14 VMLLVFIFSGYY
-26 LFAALGGVA
+26 LFAALGGAA
-35 ILSGLAFWG
+35 IISGLVFWG
-44 PDVFQTVYFSIFK
+44 PNVFQTIYFSIFK

-96 QRGGMAI
+96 QRGGMAV

-124 SMGLLFVGPMLDA
+124 SMGLLFTKPMLDA
-137 KYNKSLTA
+137 KYNKLLTA
-145 GVIVSGG
+145 GVIIAGG

-170 ANVSVGQLFYG
+170 ANVSVGKLFYG
-181 AIVPGLLL
+181 AMTPGVLL
-189 GVTYIVYIKI
+189 GAAYIVYVKVISI
-199 VAVVKKDYAPP
+199 VKKDYAPP
-210 MPAEQLARYSRK
+210 MPDEVLSRYSKK
-222 QVIWGVIVNVLPV
+222 QIAWGIIVNVLPV
-235 ALVIFSV
+235 AIVIFSV

-254 EAAALGVV
+254 EAAALGVA
-262 ASFLIALLTHSINA
+262 ASFLIALCTHSINKE
-276 QVIKKTLIES
+276 VIRKTLVES

-300 NLFVTVFMRLGCSN
+300 NLFVTVFMRLGCSS
-314 AVTNLFVHLPL
+314 AVTSLFVNLPL

-360 IATAAGFDACYF
+360 IATQVGFQAEYF
-372 LTMMAIIMQTAF
+372 LTMMAVIMQTAF

-402 RITTADDP
+402 HITTAETI
-410 RHLAVYGV
+410 RGV
-418 AGAGVCV
+418 WPFMGIQVVVFVLCV
-425 VHPLP
+425 IFPQIVTWLP
-430 ADRDMASGSHDRLIS
+430 NMIIS
-445 ELLTGVR
+445 
-452 RRPSVFGAAAPR
+452 
-464 LFACAAPAADKK
+464 
-476 SLPRGIYPRGRHR
+476 
-489 FVYLI
+489 
-494 GQFSSRQARRSA
+494 
-506 FALAVRSLRTGS
+506 
-518 RAAAAPKSTAGS
+518 
-530 THAKPR
+530 
-536 SNIGSLCRNAS
+536 
-547 GTP
+547 